1 MDIMKGSTAWKRFMK
16 RKVSVAAG
24 IVAILVF
31 LMAIIGPFFC
41 SQDPY
46 EQDLLNTNQGASAEH
61 WLGTDYLGRDTLT
74 RIIYGARVSLGVA
87 LSGVLLG
94 SIVGVILGICAGY
107 FGGWFDSVINA
118 VVTVLQAFPGMLLA
132 ILVVAILG
140 TGTVNTAITIA
151 VYTVPGLTRMV
162 RSITLTLKN
171 NEYIQACQVMGA
183 SRARILLFHIVPNAM
198 SQIIVNI
205 TLSLGTS
212 ILTSSGL
219 SFLGLGVQ
227 PPAPEWGSMLNYA
240 KDYVRVEPIGV
251 LSVGITIT
259 IVVMSFSLLGDGL
272 RDALDPKLKNKV

>member
-1 MDIMKGSTAWKRFMK
+1 MKGSTAWKRFLK
-16 RKVSVAAG
+16 RKVSVVAG
-24 IVAILVF
+24 IVVILILLLAIF
-31 LMAIIGPFFC
+31 GPFFC
-41 SQDPY
+41 TQDPY
-46 EQDLLNTNQGASAEH
+46 AQDLLNANKGASAKH
-61 WLGTDYLGRDTLT
+61 LLGTDYLGRDTLT
-74 RIIYGARVSLGVA
+74 RIVYGARVSLGVA

-107 FGGWFDSVINA
+107 FGGWFDSLINA

-162 RSITLTLKN
+162 RSITISLKN
-171 NEYIQACQVMGA
+171 NEYIQACRVMGA
-183 SRARILLFHIVPNAM
+183 SHASILVFHIIPNAM

-205 TLSLGTS
+205 TLSIGTS

-240 KDYVRVEPIGV
+240 KDYVRIEPIGV

-272 RDALDPKLKNKV
+272 RDAFDPKLKNNI